1 MSGTLESPASGVTVR
16 MYRHGF
22 GDCFLLAFPAKG
34 QDKTCYMLIDCGV
47 KYQSPGM
54 DNLEAVA
61 KNIEEATGGH
71 IDVVIITHEHYDHLA
86 GFDEKKASE
95 SKKIF
100 DGITFDEVWAAW
112 IAELENEYE
121 YNPHLL
127 LKFQYRALMEAA
139 ERLKATGLE
148 EYSSCADRVLGL
160 IRDSVL
166 SATAFE
172 YVLDKGELTRY
183 LKPGQPPFLI
193 EKAPQVR
200 VYVLG
205 PPEDPA
211 YLKDMNVGKHSDV
224 YELVHFAPDEDLIF
238 AASILGSDR
247 EGLPDQWK
255 SWPENLRPFY
265 KRQEISVDE
274 ARDPDLIEKRFEGLG
289 LGRFFI
295 KNYGFDG
302 IDGECGEKWR
312 RIDNDWL
319 AAAEALALKL
329 ENVVNNTSLAIAIE
343 FVKSGKVLLFSADA
357 QMGNI
362 RSWHDLS
369 WTVDGEKVETE
380 NLLERTV
387 LYKVG
392 HHGSHN
398 ATLKNE
404 GLEMMGSSELVAMIP
419 LTDKNETGV
428 GYDGIPHQPLLER
441 LHTKTRGRVIRSDH
455 GLDEIYSNKPS
466 ILSKKDWKTFKKMSS
481 QTDLY
486 IDLTIE
492 DK

>member
-1 MSGTLESPASGVTVR
+1 MAGTLTSPASGVTVR

-22 GDCFLLAFPAKG
+22 GDCFLLAFPTKG
-34 QDKTCYMLIDCGV
+34 QGETCYMLIDCGV

-54 DNLEAVA
+54 NNLEAVA
-61 KNIEEATGGH
+61 KNIEESTGGR
-71 IDVVIITHEHYDHLA
+71 IDVVVITHEHYDHLA
-86 GFDEKKASE
+86 GFDKRYASE

-100 DGITFDEVWAAW
+100 DGIRFDEVWAAW

-121 YNPHLL
+121 YNPRSL
-127 LKFQYRALMEAA
+127 LKFQYKALMKAA
-139 ERLKATGLE
+139 ERLKATGQE
-148 EYSSCADRVLGL
+148 EYCSCAERVMGL

-172 YVLDKGELTRY
+172 YVLGKGDLTRY

-193 EKAPQVR
+193 EKVPQVR

-211 YLKDMNVGKHSDV
+211 YLKDMNVGKDSDV

-238 AASILGSDR
+238 AATILGSDR

-255 SWPENLRPFY
+255 SWPKNLRPFY

-274 ARDPDLIEKRFEGLG
+274 ARDPDSIEKKFKGLG
-289 LGRFFI
+289 LGKFFI
-295 KNYGFDG
+295 ENYGFDG
-302 IDGECGEKWR
+302 VDGVCGEKWR

-319 AAAEALALKL
+319 SAAEALALKL
-329 ENVVNNTSLAIAIE
+329 EHVVNNTSLAIAIE
-343 FVKSGKVLLFSADA
+343 FVESGKVLLFSADA

-362 RSWHDLS
+362 RSWHELS
-369 WTVDGEKVETE
+369 WTVDGKKVETE
-380 NLLERTV
+380 DLLERTV

-404 GLEMMGSSELVAMIP
+404 GLEMMESSELVAMIP

-428 GYDGIPHQPLLER
+428 GYNGIPHQPLLER
-441 LHTKTRGRVIRSDH
+441 LHAKTRGRVIRSDH
-455 GLDEIYSNKPS
+455 GLDEMRSNKPAALTEKAWNAFNKVTS
-466 ILSKKDWKTFKKMSS
+466 ETE
-481 QTDLY
+481 LY